1 MFEVFLKEIKEL
13 LRDRKTLMFIVALP
27 LLIFP
32 VIFAVVG
39 YMMAMAN
46 LEAEQEVHKVYIIGA
61 EAAPEFTES
70 VRYHKNF
77 ELVTANYAN
86 KNDIIQA
93 IQNEELDVG
102 IVIEAKAQPSTR
114 EQTTWQVIYND
125 SARIN
130 YLFRYIEE
138 LKEQYQSKVQTLS
151 FNALGV
157 TKESEMEFLISPI
170 KLEKVDTADARESWG
185 EKIGVLLPYLLIP
198 IVLTGAVYPAIDLGA
213 GEKERG
219 TLETLLL
226 TPISRTNI
234 VLGKFLTVLSASLAT
249 ASLSIL
255 SMGLWLFVART
266 FVNVSEFTVA
276 LSHITFV
283 ELLAMLSLLIPLA
296 AMFSSIVLSISIYAR
311 TFKEAQ
317 NYMGPLSMLVFIPV
331 MISVMPNMELTY
343 KTAFIPV
350 TNVALAIKELLK
362 GTSEIGILAVIVGSS
377 ILLAVGLLAFCVR
390 WFNQEK
396 VLFR

>member
-13 LRDRKTLMFIVALP
+13 LRDRKTLMFVVALP

-61 EAAPEFTES
+61 EAAPEFTDS
-70 VRYHKNF
+70 VKYHKNF
-77 ELVTANYAN
+77 ELISADYAN

-102 IVIEAKAQPSTR
+102 IVIQAKAQPASR

-138 LKEQYQSKVQTLS
+138 LKEQYQSKVQTQS
-151 FNALGV
+151 FNELGV
-157 TKESEMEFLISPI
+157 SKESEMEYLISPI

-266 FVNVSEFTVA
+266 FVNVSEFTLA

-296 AMFSSIVLSISIYAR
+296 AMFSSVVLSISIYAR

>member
-61 EAAPEFTES
+61 EAAPEFTEA
-70 VRYHKNF
+70 VKYHKNF
-77 ELVTANYAN
+77 ELVSADYAN

-102 IVIEAKAQPSTR
+102 IVIQAKAQPESR

>member
-70 VRYHKNF
+70 VKYHKNF

-102 IVIEAKAQPSTR
+102 IVIEAKAQPESR

-130 YLFRYIEE
+130 YLFIYIEE